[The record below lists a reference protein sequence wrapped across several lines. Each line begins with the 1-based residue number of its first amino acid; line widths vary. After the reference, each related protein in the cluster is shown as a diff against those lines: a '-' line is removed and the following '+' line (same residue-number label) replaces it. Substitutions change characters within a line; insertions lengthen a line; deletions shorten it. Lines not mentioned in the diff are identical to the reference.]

1 MRFKFPADWLEYE
14 VIDGEWGA
22 FQDILKRRTSAMEE
36 EIPVLQT
43 KIVAEGV
50 STIFVDVT

>member
-22 FQDILKRRTSAMEE
+22 CQDILKRRTSAMEE